1 MSAEDVENA
10 IRDALQ
16 RADEAGDLVERN
28 VMTLRYAFIDP
39 ILLSLGWAISLP
51 WECQPNFE
59 LANRGP
65 VDYAFFDRSG
75 YPAVLIEVGTTPAR
89 RQRDRVRLWRLARGM
104 THGVAVLT
112 SGWHWEIYDLSVRA
126 RDFDRRRVQRLVL
139 DPRDDDS
146 PRVVA
151 EGLHGWIA
159 KEQWW

>member
-1 MSAEDVENA
+1 MSAQDVENA
-10 IRDALQ
+10 IRDVMQ

-28 VMTLRYAFIDP
+28 VMTLRYAFMDP
-39 ILLSLGWAISLP
+39 ILLSLGWSVSMP

-65 VDYAFFDRSG
+65 VDYALFDRFG
-75 YPAVLIEVGTTPAR
+75 YPAVLIEVGTTPTR

-139 DPRDDDS
+139 DPRDDDGL
-146 PRVVA
+146 RVAA
-151 EGLHGWIA
+151 EGLHRWIA
-159 KEQWW
+159 KERWW

>member
-1 MSAEDVENA
+1 MSAQDVENA
-10 IRDALQ
+10 IRDVMQ

-39 ILLSLGWAISLP
+39 ILQSLGWSISMP

-65 VDYAFFDRSG
+65 VDYALFDRLG

-89 RQRDRVRLWRLARGM
+89 RQRDRVRLWRLVRGM

-126 RDFDRRRVQRLVL
+126 RDFDQRRVQRLVL
-139 DPRDDDS
+139 DPKDDDS
-146 PRVVA
+146 PQVVA
-151 EGLHGWIA
+151 EGLHRWMA
-159 KEQWW
+159 KERWW